1 MVIDFRAVN
10 ESFSPAMSCLPAPVG
25 WLPGRRSQEY
35 PQFELVDTSALVSPL
50 PDTLLDSG
58 Q

>member
-10 ESFSPAMSCLPAPVG
+10 ESFSPAGLS
-25 WLPGRRSQEY
+25 GRRSQKY
-35 PQFELVDTSALVSPL
+35 PQFELVDTSALVAPL